1 MYMHSFTLLRA
12 GETELLYNEFQ
23 ASVFL
28 ALSYAINNVLMNR
41 GEGEGRQGEKCTMK
55 GVYQREIAQ
64 QVDSFCSTLFSS
76 QF

>member
-28 ALSYAINNVLMNR
+28 ALSYAINNVSMNR
-41 GEGEGRQGEKCTMK
+41 GKGRQAGGKVHNERCVSE
-55 GVYQREIAQ
+55 GNRAA
-64 QVDSFCSTLFSS
+64 S
-76 QF
+76 